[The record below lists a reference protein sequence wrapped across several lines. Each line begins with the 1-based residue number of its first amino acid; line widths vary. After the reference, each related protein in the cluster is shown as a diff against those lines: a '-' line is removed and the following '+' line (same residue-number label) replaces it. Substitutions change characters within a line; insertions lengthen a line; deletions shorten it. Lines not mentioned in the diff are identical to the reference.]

1 MESTSQPAT
10 TPAPSNAPAE
20 YNAAS
25 ITVLEGLE
33 AVRKRP
39 GMYIG
44 DTFFRGLHHLV
55 YEVVDNSVDEA
66 LAGFAS
72 RVDVFIHVDNSITVV
87 DDGRGI
93 PVGPHPTV
101 PGMDTLDVVMTKLHA
116 GGKFENSAYK
126 VSGGLHGVGVS
137 CVNALSELMKVE
149 VQRGGKVYNQTYA
162 RGIPQG
168 QVKEVGVTEKRGT
181 RVTFKPDATIFEVHE
196 YDFDTLSGRL
206 RELAF
211 LNAGLH
217 IIITDERTGKVNDFK
232 FDGGITS
239 FVEFMNK
246 GKQSFNDK
254 VIFFKTEKDLVA
266 LEIAMQWN
274 DGYDERIYT
283 FANNINTP
291 EGGTHLSG
299 FKAALTRTINAYAER
314 GQLWKDIKEQ
324 PTGEDAR
331 EGLAAVIS
339 VKLPNPQFEG
349 QTKQKLGNSEIKG
362 LVEQMVN
369 EQLAQWLDENPNQ
382 AKKIVG
388 KIGDAARARIAAR
401 KARET
406 VRKGAFS
413 GGGLPGKLSDCRS
426 KKPELSELFIVEGDS
441 AGGSAKQGR
450 DSEFQAILPL
460 RGKILNVEKARLEKM
475 LTSQE
480 IVTLITALGT
490 GVRAGNDTEGYKP
503 DDVRYH
509 RIILMTDADVDGS
522 HIRTLLLTF
531 FFRQMPELIE
541 KGFIYIAQ
549 PPLYKVTVN
558 KKDRYLKDEDVRSDF
573 LLERA
578 AERAA
583 LELSTGELTGDD
595 LKKLLKKVTVY
606 NKRLE
611 KMALRKDK
619 RVVDAIVQAA
629 HFTPEILKDQNK
641 TVKDDEGQ
649 LISQAQAEF
658 FKVEEYLTERYPDII
673 DRMKVEMKDDPQHS
687 SKKFVIKSDVNGA
700 FRETVLDT
708 DFLNSAEYRELVT
721 LRESFQAFGPAPYT
735 LRIGDPKKV
744 KAEEGEELKRFTA
757 HTYQEVLALA
767 YDEAQKG
774 LYIQRY
780 KGLGEMNPEQLA
792 ETTMNPQT
800 RTLLQ
805 VKVKDLVEAQDI
817 FTKLMG
823 DDVDRRRDWI
833 EKESVRVVNLDI

>member
-1 MESTSQPAT
+1 MDPTPQP
-10 TPAPSNAPAE
+10 PVSNVPAE
-20 YNAAS
+20 YNSAS

-44 DTFFRGLHHLV
+44 DTFVRGLHHLV

-66 LAGFAS
+66 LAGFAT

-101 PGMDTLDVVMTKLHA
+101 IGMDTLDVVMTKLHA

-149 VQRGGKVYNQTYA
+149 VQRGGKVYQQTYMK
-162 RGIPQG
+162 GVPQG
-168 QVKEVGVTEKRGT
+168 PVRETGVTDKRGT
-181 RVTFKPDATIFEVHE
+181 RVTFKPDHTIFEVSE
-196 YDFDTLSGRL
+196 YDFETLSGRL

-211 LNAGLH
+211 LNAGLN
-217 IIITDERTGKVNDFK
+217 IAITDERNDKHHDFK
-232 FDGGITS
+232 FEGGITS

-246 GKQSFNDK
+246 GKQAFNDK
-254 VIFFKTEKDLVA
+254 VIFFKVEKDLVS
-266 LEIAMQWN
+266 LEIALQWN
-274 DGYDERIYT
+274 DSYDERIYT

-291 EGGTHLSG
+291 EGGSHLSG

-314 GQLWKDIKEQ
+314 GQLFKDIKEV

-369 EQLAQWLDENPNQ
+369 ERLAQWLDENPSN
-382 AKKIVG
+382 AKKIIG

-406 VRKGAFS
+406 VRKGAFT
-413 GGGLPGKLSDCRS
+413 GGGLPGKLADCRS
-426 KKPELSELFIVEGDS
+426 KKPEESELFIVEGDS

-450 DSEFQAILPL
+450 DSHNQAILPL

-541 KGFIYIAQ
+541 KGYIYIAQ
-549 PPLYKVTVN
+549 PPLYKVTRN
-558 KKDRYLKDEDVRSDF
+558 KKDKYMKDDDARTDF
-573 LLERA
+573 LLDIA
-578 AERAA
+578 AERSV
-583 LELSTGELTGDD
+583 LELPTGD
-595 LKKLLKKVTVY
+595 LNGETFKGLLKKVSRY
-606 NKRLE
+606 NQRLN
-611 KMALRKDK
+611 KMALRKDT
-619 RVVDAIVQAA
+619 RVVDAMVQAA
-629 HFTPEILKDQNK
+629 NFTPDMLKDSAPS
-641 TVKDDEGQ
+641 VADEDGLLVPPAQ
-649 LISQAQAEF
+649 LELDKMEA
-658 FKVEEYLTERYPDII
+658 YLEQRAPDII
-673 DRMKVEMKDDPQHS
+673 DRMVVERRDDPQHS
-687 SKKFVIKSDVNGA
+687 SKKFVIKSEVNGS
-700 FRETVLDT
+700 FRETVIDT
-708 DFLNSAEYRELVT
+708 DFLTSAEYRELLT
-721 LRESFQAFGPAPYT
+721 LREAFQAFGQAPYT

-744 KAEEGEELKRFTA
+744 KAVDDDGAPVEVKRFTA
-757 HTYQEVLALA
+757 NNYQEVLDLA
-767 YDEAQKG
+767 FADAQKG

-780 KGLGEMNPEQLA
+780 KGLGEMNAEQLA
-792 ETTMNPQT
+792 ETTMNPAT

-805 VKVKDLVEAQDI
+805 VKVKDLVDAQDI

-823 DDVDRRRDWI
+823 DDVERRRDWI
-833 EKESVRVVNLDI
+833 ETESRNATNLDI

>member
-1 MESTSQPAT
+1 MDPTPQP
-10 TPAPSNAPAE
+10 PVSNVPAE
-20 YNAAS
+20 YNSAS

-44 DTFFRGLHHLV
+44 DTFVRGLHHLV

-66 LAGFAS
+66 LAGFAT

-101 PGMDTLDVVMTKLHA
+101 IGMDTLDVVMTKLHA

-149 VQRGGKVYNQTYA
+149 VQRGGKVYQQTYMK
-162 RGIPQG
+162 GVPQG
-168 QVKEVGVTEKRGT
+168 PVRETGVTDKRGT
-181 RVTFKPDATIFEVHE
+181 RVTFLPDHTIFEVSE
-196 YDFDTLSGRL
+196 YDFETLSGRL

-211 LNAGLH
+211 LNAGLN
-217 IIITDERTGKVNDFK
+217 IAITDERNDKHHDFK
-232 FDGGITS
+232 FEGGITS

-246 GKQSFNDK
+246 GKQAFNDK
-254 VIFFKTEKDLVA
+254 VIFFKVEKDLVS
-266 LEIAMQWN
+266 LEIALQWN
-274 DGYDERIYT
+274 DSYDERIYT

-291 EGGTHLSG
+291 EGGSHLSG

-314 GQLWKDIKEQ
+314 GQLFKDIKEV

-369 EQLAQWLDENPNQ
+369 ERLAQWLEENPSN
-382 AKKIVG
+382 AKKIIG

-406 VRKGAFS
+406 VRKGAFT
-413 GGGLPGKLSDCRS
+413 GGGLPGKLADCRS
-426 KKPELSELFIVEGDS
+426 KKPEESELFIVEGDS

-450 DSEFQAILPL
+450 DSHNQAILPL

-490 GVRAGNDTEGYKP
+490 GVRAGNDNEGYKP
-503 DDVRYH
+503 DEVRYH

-541 KGFIYIAQ
+541 KGYLYIAQ
-549 PPLYKVTVN
+549 PPLYKVTRN
-558 KKDRYLKDEDVRSDF
+558 KKDKYMKDDDARTDF
-573 LLERA
+573 LLDIA
-578 AERAA
+578 AERSV
-583 LELSTGELTGDD
+583 LELPTGD
-595 LKKLLKKVTVY
+595 LNGEAFKGLLKKVSRY
-606 NKRLE
+606 NQRLN
-611 KMALRKDK
+611 KMALRKDT
-619 RVVDAIVQAA
+619 RVVDAMVQAA
-629 HFTPEILKDQNK
+629 NFTADMLKDAAPS
-641 TVKDDEGQ
+641 VADEDGKLVSPAQ
-649 LISQAQAEF
+649 LELDKMVA
-658 FKVEEYLTERYPDII
+658 YLEQRAPDII
-673 DRMKVEMKDDPQHS
+673 DRMKSERRDDPQHS
-687 SKKFVIKSDVNGA
+687 SKKIVIKSEVNGS
-700 FRETVLDT
+700 FRETVIDT
-708 DFLNSAEYRELVT
+708 DFLTSAEYRELLT
-721 LRESFQAFGPAPYT
+721 LREAFQAFGQAPYT

-744 KAEEGEELKRFTA
+744 KAVDDDGAAVEVKRFTA
-757 HTYQEVLALA
+757 NNYQEVLELA
-767 YDEAQKG
+767 FADAQKG

-780 KGLGEMNPEQLA
+780 KGLGEMNAEQLA
-792 ETTMNPQT
+792 ETTMNPAT

-805 VKVKDLVEAQDI
+805 VKVKDLVDAQDI

-823 DDVDRRRDWI
+823 DDVERRRDWI
-833 EKESVRVVNLDI
+833 ETESRNATNLDI